1 MRSTQP
7 DFLPT
12 KYMQQETTPYK
23 KLFQVLDRVVIL
35 SKQQQENARSFFR
48 YQESPKDSLILNTG
62 EICNHLYFI
71 VEGIVRQYYCLE
83 GKEITSRFVFEGDF
97 ACSPY
102 SFFLTKPSKETISC
116 VSDCKFLV
124 TTYEGL
130 QYLYDNDPDWNRIG
144 RVLIEHYYVE
154 LEEHTFLM
162 KAQTA
167 SERYDD
173 FMQRY
178 PDLVDR
184 VKLGHLAS
192 YLGVTQETLSR
203 IRARYRNRK
212 RHHNSGQK
220 F

>member
-1 MRSTQP
+1 
-7 DFLPT
+7 
-12 KYMQQETTPYK
+12 MQQETAPYK
-23 KLFQVLDRVVIL
+23 KLFQVLDQVVIL
-35 SKQQQENARSFFR
+35 SKQQQENVRRFFK
-48 YQESPKDSLILNTG
+48 YQEFPKDSLILNVD
-62 EICNHLYFI
+62 EICNNLYFV

-83 GKEITSRFVFEGDF
+83 DKEITSRFAFEGDF
-97 ACSPY
+97 TCSPY
-102 SFFLTKPSKETISC
+102 SFFSRKPSKEMISC
-116 VSDCKFLV
+116 ISDCKFLV

-144 RVLIEHYYVE
+144 RVLIEHYFIE
-154 LEEHTFLM
+154 LEERASLM

-173 FMQRY
+173 LMQRY

-192 YLGVTQETLSR
+192 YLGITQETLSR

-212 RHHNSGQK
+212 RHHNSGQE

>member
-1 MRSTQP
+1 
-7 DFLPT
+7 
-12 KYMQQETTPYK
+12 
-23 KLFQVLDRVVIL
+23 
-35 SKQQQENARSFFR
+35 
-48 YQESPKDSLILNTG
+48 
-62 EICNHLYFI
+62 

-83 GKEITSRFVFEGDF
+83 GKEMTSRFAFEGDF
-97 ACSPY
+97 TYSLY
-102 SFFLTKPSKETISC
+102 SFLSRKPSKTMISC

-124 TTYEGL
+124 ITYEGL

-144 RVLIEHYYVE
+144 RVLTEHYYIE
-154 LEEHTFLM
+154 LEERAFLM

-178 PDLVDR
+178 PDLVER

-212 RHHNSGQK
+212 RHHNSGQE

>member
-1 MRSTQP
+1 
-7 DFLPT
+7 
-12 KYMQQETTPYK
+12 MQQETSPYK
-23 KLFQVLDRVVIL
+23 KLFQVLDQVVIL
-35 SKQQQENARSFFR
+35 SKQQQENVCRFFK
-48 YQESPKDSLILNTG
+48 YQEIPKDSLILNVD
-62 EICNHLYFI
+62 EISNYLYFV

-83 GKEITSRFVFEGDF
+83 GKEITSRFALEGDF
-97 ACSPY
+97 ICSPY
-102 SFFLTKPSKETISC
+102 SFFSRKPSKGMIRC
-116 VSDCKFLV
+116 ISDCKFFV

-144 RVLIEHYYVE
+144 RVLIENFFIE
-154 LEEHTFLM
+154 LEERAFLM
-162 KAQTA
+162 KTQTA
-167 SERYDD
+167 SERYDY

-212 RHHNSGQK
+212 RHHNSGQE